1 MHTKFGEEDR
11 IWNALFSL
19 VPTNILKVKAE
30 LRDLAD
36 KLKFWEADLPMPSSL
51 LAELKEW
58 VAHWERRPSDKH
70 PVNLL
75 ECFQQADPD

>member
-36 KLKFWEADLPMPSSL
+36 KLKFLEADLPMPSSL

-58 VAHWERRPSDKH
+58 VAHWERRPGDKH